1 MYKAIDVHGH
11 LGDPSCFPQT
21 ELEKEFYRLS
31 LESLKRDCKENHITA
46 AFLSPMEAIF
56 PSDEKMLL
64 NANSHM
70 EALSAENDW
79 LYQWVVVDPK
89 FPASYLQAERIL
101 RNKKC
106 VGVKIHSDAHGYAIE
121 EFADD
126 IFALCDRTN
135 AVLEAHSGDKM
146 SLPENMIPFADK
158 YPNVKLIVSHLGHGY
173 DGCVDH
179 QIRAIKA
186 AKNGNIYTDVSSARS
201 LLNNLVEWAVE
212 QVTCHKIL
220 FGTDTP
226 LHHIPMMKCRIETAN
241 LSEQA
246 KKAILYQN
254 AYELFV
260 GK

>member
-1 MYKAIDVHGH
+1 MFAAPPASASIRALKSVSV
-11 LGDPSCFPQT
+11 L
-21 ELEKEFYRLS
+21 
-31 LESLKRDCKENHITA
+31 LKRLWK
-46 AFLSPMEAIF
+46 
-56 PSDEKMLL
+56 
-64 NANSHM
+64 
-70 EALSAENDW
+70 
-79 LYQWVVVDPK
+79 
-89 FPASYLQAERIL
+89 RL
-101 RNKKC
+101 R
-106 VGVKIHSDAHGYAIE
+106 V
-121 EFADD
+121 
-126 IFALCDRTN
+126 
-135 AVLEAHSGDKM
+135 
-146 SLPENMIPFADK
+146 PFADK

-226 LHHIPMMKCRIETAN
+226 LHHIPMMTCRIETAN

-254 AYELFV
+254 TYELFG